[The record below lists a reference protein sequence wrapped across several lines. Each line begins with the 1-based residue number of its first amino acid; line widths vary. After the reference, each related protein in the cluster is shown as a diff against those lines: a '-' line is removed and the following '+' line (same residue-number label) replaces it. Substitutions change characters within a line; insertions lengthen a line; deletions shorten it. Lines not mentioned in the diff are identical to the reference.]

1 MKVAIIDLGTNTF
14 NLLIAVT
21 RKNGNYDLVLKTKI
35 PVKLGQGG
43 IDKGIIAPD
52 ALKRGMEALK
62 THKQTIEEYQV
73 KKYRA
78 FATSAI
84 RSTSNGVEFVRT
96 VKKKLGLIIEIID
109 GKKEAELIFHG
120 VKQISEFKSS
130 YDLIMDI
137 GGGSTEF
144 IIANKNGIAWSK
156 SYKLGVSRLKEI
168 FKPKDKISDDNIIQI
183 TNHLDESLQELFDAL
198 SKYRCDRLIG
208 SSGSFDS
215 IVEMIAHQF
224 KNEEEMKRPCAT
236 IHKMEFKWVYE
247 YLINSTL
254 NDRINTPGLAK
265 MRADMIVISVVFI
278 NYLLKKTGIDKV
290 NRSKFALKE
299 GALAQCF

>member
-52 ALKRGMEALK
+52 ALKRGIEALK

-120 VKQISEFKSS
+120 VKQIAEFKSS
-130 YDLIMDI
+130 FDLIMDI

-224 KNEEEMKRPCAT
+224 KNEEEMMRPCAT

-299 GALAQCF
+299 GALTQCF